1 LIRECFTSIF
11 FFHQNNNVIHFPQ
24 YAIQHQKEMDRLE
37 RLAAKQEDDDYKVAS
52 RLNSEEE
59 EMYNSK
65 ISQKNIQEK
74 DDLKMTRKIE
84 IATTRADHRRRKYV
98 ELMRERTGRTVQDLW
113 REVDPIAEDVMGGI
127 CVTLLLPDIKILS
140 VKLSRKRTVT
150 VEATRLPLGSESL
163 PLNPIDSVFDTDFEI
178 EGKPDS
184 LTQSDI
190 SYDYSSENGIL
201 HVYIENVHLG
211 VFGTN
216 EKEDTKVVPKSLSL
230 SGIKNKFTKIFSGLK
245 N

>member
-1 LIRECFTSIF
+1 
-11 FFHQNNNVIHFPQ
+11 
-24 YAIQHQKEMDRLE
+24 MDRLE

-52 RLNSEEE
+52 RLNLDEEE
-59 EMYNSK
+59 LYNSK

-84 IATTRADHRRRKYV
+84 IATMRADHRRRKYV

-113 REVDPIAEDVMGGI
+113 RDVDPIAEDVMGGI

-211 VFGTN
+211 VVGSN

-230 SGIKNKFTKIFSGLK
+230 SGIKYKFTKIFSGLK

>member
-1 LIRECFTSIF
+1 MNIF
-11 FFHQNNNVIHFPQ
+11 HSTQF
-24 YAIQHQKEMDRLE
+24 AIQHQKEMHRLE
-37 RLAAKQEDDDYKVAS
+37 GLAAKQEDDDYKIAS

-59 EMYNSK
+59 ERYNSK
-65 ISQKNIQEK
+65 VSKKDMQEK
-74 DDLKMTRKIE
+74 NDLKITRKLE
-84 IATTRADHRRRKYV
+84 IADMRAEHRRRKYV

-127 CVTLLLPDIKILS
+127 CVTLLLPNIKNLS

-150 VEATRLPLGSESL
+150 VEATRLPLESETV
-163 PLNPIDSVFDTDFEI
+163 PLTPDDSIFDTDFEI

-184 LTQSDI
+184 LIQSDI

-211 VFGTN
+211 VVGAN
-216 EKEDTKVVPKSLSL
+216 EKEDTKIVPKSLSL
-230 SGIKNKFTKIFSGLK
+230 NGIKNKFTKIFSGLK

>member
-1 LIRECFTSIF
+1 
-11 FFHQNNNVIHFPQ
+11 
-24 YAIQHQKEMDRLE
+24 
-37 RLAAKQEDDDYKVAS
+37 
-52 RLNSEEE
+52 LNSEEE

-211 VFGTN
+211 VVGTN

>member
-1 LIRECFTSIF
+1 MFLFL
-11 FFHQNNNVIHFPQ
+11 Q
-24 YAIQHQKEMDRLE
+24 YAIQHQKEVDRLE
-37 RLAAKQEDDDYKVAS
+37 RFAAKQEVDDYKVAS
-52 RLNSEEE
+52 RLSSEEE

-65 ISQKNIQEK
+65 VSNKNLQEK

-84 IATTRADHRRRKYV
+84 LATMRADHRRRKYV

-113 REVDPIAEDVMGGI
+113 RTVDPIAEDVMGGI
-127 CVTLLLPDIKILS
+127 CVTLLLPDIKNLS

-163 PLNPIDSVFDTDFEI
+163 PLNPTDSIFDTDFLI

-211 VFGTN
+211 VVGSN
-216 EKEDTKVVPKSLSL
+216 EKEDTKIAPKSLSL

>member
-1 LIRECFTSIF
+1 
-11 FFHQNNNVIHFPQ
+11 
-24 YAIQHQKEMDRLE
+24 MDRLE
-37 RLAAKQEDDDYKVAS
+37 RLAAKQEDDDYKIAS

-59 EMYNSK
+59 EMQNSK
-65 ISQKNIQEK
+65 VSQKNMQEK

-84 IATTRADHRRRKYV
+84 TANMRADHRRRKYV
-98 ELMRERTGRTVQDLW
+98 DLMRERTGHTVQDLW
-113 REVDPIAEDVMGGI
+113 RNVDPIAEDVMGGI
-127 CVTLLLPDIKILS
+127 CVTLLLPDIKNLS
-140 VKLSRKRTVT
+140 VKLSRKSTVT
-150 VEATRLPLGSESL
+150 VEATRLPSHSDVS
-163 PLNPIDSVFDTDFEI
+163 PSTPTDSVFDTDFQI

-211 VFGTN
+211 VVGSN
-216 EKEDTKVVPKSLSL
+216 EKEDTKIIPKSLSL
-230 SGIKNKFTKIFSGLK
+230 SGIKNKFTKIFFGLK